1 MMGDHQEKKCTSEP
15 RVIYVMESVEEENM
29 KLKESYKSK
38 ASLLVGIVH
47 ILCAVVTVATY
58 LYGESVLMHTPI
70 YAGIWTSLFFATSG
84 ILTIAGT
91 HSGGKALVVAT
102 LVASILSAVSAA
114 ILFVIAFALLKR
126 QNPWRQ
132 QDIYLME
139 MLMGGLMLIVSIAST
154 LIALRSICTDASS
167 TQPTVHISQRLQQ
180 MPRTDGCRHLQTFP
194 DSCRRLQPPRDCAFV
209 SLKQP
214 PLPTGAFE
222 LPPPYPSIPPPM
234 YLL

>member
-1 MMGDHQEKKCTSEP
+1 MQHWSP
-15 RVIYVMESVEEENM
+15 RSSRPSV
-29 KLKESYKSK
+29 LPFS
-38 ASLLVGIVH
+38 SLL
-47 ILCAVVTVATY
+47 
-58 LYGESVLMHTPI
+58 HTPFLK
-70 YAGIWTSLFFATSG
+70 GFAICPCQYKCKLCFHIFCPFPSR
-84 ILTIAGT
+84 
-91 HSGGKALVVAT
+91 H
-102 LVASILSAVSAA
+102 
-114 ILFVIAFALLKR
+114 
-126 QNPWRQ
+126 NPWRQ

-209 SLKQP
+209 SLKQS

-222 LPPPYPSIPPPM
+222 PPPPYPSIPPPM